1 MAVCVRLRSG
11 FMMGILLML
20 VTEALL
26 TKPNAMYQFYTV
38 LMFPVRTSPPLAIIM
53 LKWRKR

>member
-1 MAVCVRLRSG
+1 
-11 FMMGILLML
+11 MMGILLML

-53 LKWRKR
+53 LKPRQW